1 MSIIYIL
8 AFLIWFIPIVLF
20 VILVVPIY
28 LVFLLYLGLRFV
40 ATNIFVGMDKLFY
53 LGFDVS
59 VVIIWVFWGFV
70 IGASIQG
77 CRELRSIYGRKWIG
91 ILILLTPILLLT
103 LVGVIKNVTDS
114 TFREHNT
121 SCYGAEHRWTKKG
134 INQKHKEIPC
144 WDGVY

>member
-1 MSIIYIL
+1 MGIIYIL

-53 LGFDVS
+53 LGFDVP

-70 IGASIQG
+70 IGAST
-77 CRELRSIYGRKWIG
+77 R
-91 ILILLTPILLLT
+91 
-103 LVGVIKNVTDS
+103 
-114 TFREHNT
+114 
-121 SCYGAEHRWTKKG
+121 
-134 INQKHKEIPC
+134 
-144 WDGVY
+144 